1 MKRMTLIV
9 IAALSAVGTLS
20 AQAPQTPAAAPSLAA
35 EAKAAYNG
43 IKNNMTKMAE
53 KMPEENYAFQP
64 VKEIRTFAALVGHV
78 ADAQARACSATM
90 GEPKAVNAASKT
102 TKADLVAALKESF
115 TICDAAFD
123 ALTDANATEAIR
135 GPRGQRTRV
144 SVLNGVTIHSN
155 EEYGYMAVYMRLKGI
170 VPPSSEGR

>member
-9 IAALSAVGTLS
+9 IAALFVVGTLP

-43 IKNNMTKMAE
+43 IKNNLTKMAE

-78 ADAQARACSATM
+78 ADAQARSCSVVM
-90 GEPKAVNAASKT
+90 GEAKSLNASSKT

-115 TICDAAFD
+115 TICDGAYD
-123 ALTDANATEAIR
+123 SLTDANAGEAVKL
-135 GPRGQRTRV
+135 PRGQRTRLGILV
-144 SVLNGVTIHSN
+144 GNTTHSN
-155 EEYGYMAVYMRLKGI
+155 EEYGYMAVYLRLKGI